1 MRTSLKWLLYLIY
14 IAVITT
20 LFLYLQFPSQAV
32 HDYLTHRLNRIHADL
47 NVTIGPVK
55 PAFPPALLLADVKV
69 EYQKEQVFEALDVEI
84 SPQLKTLWKDAKTY
98 LYDGRAYGGAL
109 RGQFILEPIP
119 NQPQSNDEP
128 PVLRFVEG
136 ETQLSG
142 LQISALDILRQAPAE
157 YKMEGLLEGK
167 IVFKNGPDATNQGVR
182 ARLKATDAAINIAHP
197 LLKLG
202 EIKADR
208 IEIGLTMDNRIL
220 TLSQFNL
227 NGKQLDGKLSGQ
239 ISLQQPLPK
248 SVLNLNGSVKPH
260 RIFLADL
267 KNKLPVNILPPKLFD
282 EKGFAFQLDGAIDKP
297 NFSLR

>member
-14 IAVITT
+14 IAVITS

-32 HDYLTHRLNRIHADL
+32 HDYLTHHLNHIHADV
-47 NVTIGPVK
+47 NVTIGSVK
-55 PAFPPALLLADVKV
+55 PTFPPALLLSDVKV

-109 RGQFILEPIP
+109 RGQFILEPDP

-142 LQISALDILRQAPAE
+142 LQISAMDILRQAPAE
-157 YKMEGLLEGK
+157 YKMGGLLEGK
-167 IVFKNGPDATNQGVR
+167 IVFRNGPEPSNQSVR

-208 IEIGLTMDNRIL
+208 IEIGFTMENRII

-239 ISLQQPLPK
+239 INLQQPLPK

-282 EKGFAFQLDGAIDKP
+282 EKGFAFQVGGAVNKP
-297 NFSLR
+297 GFSLR